1 MVSSSFSSFVLD
13 FAVFDYEGAG
23 DDEEEKSAMKFLHL
37 IWSNLK
43 RKKLRTS
50 LTLLSIV
57 VAFILFGFLSA
68 IQQAL
73 VGGVALA
80 GADRLVVR
88 EKVSIINLLPVSY
101 EARMDRI
108 PGVDFSTFQTWF
120 GGIYQDPKNFFM
132 QNPVEPEKFLKMHPE
147 IILPP
152 DELKAWLA
160 TRTGA
165 IVGRRT
171 ANRFHWQIGDQ
182 VPIQSTIWTLPDG
195 SRTWTFDIVGIYDGK
210 DKGTDTTPLFFRYD
224 YFDEARQVWGKGQVD
239 WYTIRIKDP
248 SQAAEVAKQ
257 VDAEFE
263 NSPAETKTEPEGA
276 FIQGWAAQLGNI
288 VLIVSSI
295 LGMVFFTIL
304 LVTGNTM
311 AQAVR
316 ERTGELGVLKA
327 IGFTNAQVVALVLAE
342 SCLLTVIG
350 GVAGLGLARAI
361 TPVIAQPLAGLL
373 PMFFLPARALTIGL
387 GLSVAL
393 GFVTGIFPAL
403 QAMRLRVADALRR
416 M

>member
-1 MVSSSFSSFVLD
+1 
-13 FAVFDYEGAG
+13 
-23 DDEEEKSAMKFLHL
+23 MKFLHL
-37 IWSNLK
+37 IWCNLR

-50 LTLLSIV
+50 LTLLSII

-132 QNPVEPEKFLKMHPE
+132 QNPVEPEKFLKIHPE

-152 DELKAWLA
+152 DEEKTWLA

-171 ANRFHWQIGDQ
+171 AERFGWKIGDK
-182 VPIQSTIWTLPDG
+182 VPIRSTIWSQANGNL
-195 SRTWTFDIVGIYDGK
+195 TWTFDIVGIYDGR

-224 YFDEARQVWGKGQVD
+224 YFDEARQFGKGQVG

-248 SQAAEVAKQ
+248 SQAAEVAKR

-327 IGFTNAQVVALVLAE
+327 IGFTNARVVTLVLAE
-342 SCLLTVIG
+342 SCLLTVLG
-350 GVAGLGLARAI
+350 GMVGLGLALAI
-361 TPVIAQPLAGLL
+361 TPAIAQPLAGLL
-373 PMFFLPARALTIGL
+373 PMFFLPTRALFTGFGLSIAL
-387 GLSVAL
+387 GL
-393 GFVTGIFPAL
+393 VTGIFPAL

>member
-1 MVSSSFSSFVLD
+1 
-13 FAVFDYEGAG
+13 
-23 DDEEEKSAMKFLHL
+23 MKFAHL
-37 IWSNLK
+37 IWSNLR

-50 LTLLSIV
+50 LTLLSV
-57 VAFILFGFLSA
+57 MVAFILFGLLSA

-73 VGGVALA
+73 VGGVQMAN
-80 GADRLVVR
+80 ADRLIVR
-88 EKVSIINLLPVSY
+88 HKVSIIQLLPESY
-101 EARMDRI
+101 KARMDRI
-108 PGVDFSTFQTWF
+108 PGVDFATHQTWF

-152 DELKAWLA
+152 EQEKVWLA

-165 IVGRRT
+165 IVGRK
-171 ANRFHWQIGDQ
+171 AAERFHWKIGDK
-182 VPIQSTIWTLPDG
+182 VPIRSTIWSQTDG
-195 SRTWTFDIVGIYDGK
+195 SQTWTFDIVGIYEGK
-210 DKGTDTTPLFFRYD
+210 DKNIDTTPLFFRYD
-224 YFDEARQVWGKGQVD
+224 YFEEARRGGKGQVG

-248 SQAAEVAKQ
+248 SQAAEVAKL

-263 NSPAETKTEPEGA
+263 NSSAETKTEPEGA
-276 FIQGWAAQLGNI
+276 FIQGWAKQIGNI
-288 VLIVSSI
+288 VFIVAAI
-295 LGMVFFTIL
+295 LSAVFFTIL

-342 SCLLTVIG
+342 SCLLTVLG
-350 GVAGLGLARAI
+350 GV
-361 TPVIAQPLAGLL
+361 V
-373 PMFFLPARALTIGL
+373 GL
-387 GLSVAL
+387 GLSWLMISRGDPTGGLLPLFSFPPRDLLTGFGISIAL
-393 GFVTGIFPAL
+393 GFITGIFPAL

>member
-1 MVSSSFSSFVLD
+1 
-13 FAVFDYEGAG
+13 
-23 DDEEEKSAMKFLHL
+23 MKFLHL
-37 IWSNLK
+37 VWCNLK

-68 IQQAL
+68 IQEAL

-80 GADRLVVR
+80 GADRLIVR
-88 EKVSIINLLPVSY
+88 PKVSIINLLPISY
-101 EARMDRI
+101 EARMNRI
-108 PGVDFSTFQTWF
+108 PGVDFATHQTWF

-132 QNPVEPEKFLKMHPE
+132 QNPVEPENFLKIHPE
-147 IILPP
+147 IIIPP
-152 DELKAWLA
+152 EQVKDWLA

-171 ANRFHWQIGDQ
+171 ADRFHWKIGDK
-182 VPIQSTIWTLPDG
+182 VPIRSTIWSQAG
-195 SRTWTFDIVGIYDGK
+195 GNQTWAFDIVGIYDGK

-224 YFDEARQVWGKGQVD
+224 YFDEARQYGKGQVG
-239 WYTIRIKDP
+239 WFTIRIKDP
-248 SQAAEVAKQ
+248 SQAAEVARR
-257 VDAEFE
+257 VDEEFE
-263 NSPAETKTEPEGA
+263 NSPAETKTEPDGA
-276 FIQGWAAQLGNI
+276 FIQGWASQIGNI
-288 VLIVSSI
+288 VFIVAAI
-295 LGMVFFTIL
+295 LAAVFFTIL

-327 IGFTNAQVVALVLAE
+327 IGFTNGRIVALVLAE
-342 SCLLTVIG
+342 SCLLTVLG
-350 GVAGLGLARAI
+350 GTLGLGVAWLMISRGDP
-361 TPVIAQPLAGLL
+361 TSGLL
-373 PMFFLPARALTIGL
+373 PMFFLPGRALLTGFGI
-387 GLSVAL
+387 SIAL

>member
-1 MVSSSFSSFVLD
+1 
-13 FAVFDYEGAG
+13 
-23 DDEEEKSAMKFLHL
+23 MKFLHL
-37 IWSNLK
+37 IWCNLK

-73 VGGVALA
+73 VGGVKMA

-88 EKVSIINLLPVSY
+88 EKVSIINPLPESY
-101 EARMDRI
+101 KARIDRI
-108 PGVDFSTFQTWF
+108 PGVDFATHETWF

-132 QNPVEPEKFLKMHPE
+132 QAPVVPAELLRMYPEVVLSP
-147 IILPP
+147 
-152 DELKAWLA
+152 AQSNVWVQ

-165 IVGRRT
+165 IVGRKS
-171 ANRFHWQIGDQ
+171 AERFGWKIGDK
-182 VPIQSTIWTLPDG
+182 VPIQSTIWAQQDG
-195 SRTWTFDIVGIYDGK
+195 NRTWTFDIVGIFDGGNK
-210 DKGTDTTPLFFRYD
+210 NTDTSPLFFRYD
-224 YFDEARQVWGKGQVD
+224 YFDEARRNAKGDVG
-239 WYTIRIKDP
+239 WYIIRIKDP
-248 SQAAEVAKQ
+248 AQAVEVARR

-263 NSPAETKTEPEGA
+263 NSNAETKTEPEGA
-276 FIQGWAAQLGNI
+276 FVQAWASQIGNI
-288 VLIVSSI
+288 VFIVAAI
-295 LGMVFFTIL
+295 LSAVFFTIL

-327 IGFTNAQVVALVLAE
+327 IGFTNAQIVSFVLAE
-342 SCLLTVIG
+342 SCLLTVLG
-350 GVAGLGLARAI
+350 GSLGLGLAWLMISRGDP
-361 TPVIAQPLAGLL
+361 TGGLL
-373 PMFFLPARALTIGL
+373 PLFSLPTRDLFVGSGI
-387 GLSVAL
+387 SVAL

>member
-1 MVSSSFSSFVLD
+1 
-13 FAVFDYEGAG
+13 
-23 DDEEEKSAMKFLHL
+23 MKFLHL
-37 IWSNLK
+37 VWCNLK

-73 VGGVALA
+73 VGGVELA
-80 GADRLVVR
+80 GADRLIVR
-88 EKVSIINLLPVSY
+88 QKVSIINLLPISY
-101 EARMDRI
+101 EARIDRI
-108 PGVDFSTFQTWF
+108 PGVDFATHQTWF

-132 QNPVEPEKFLKMHPE
+132 QNPVEPENFLKMHPE
-147 IILPP
+147 MILPP
-152 DELKAWLA
+152 EQEKAWLA

-171 ANRFHWQIGDQ
+171 ANRFHWKIGDK
-182 VPIQSTIWTLPDG
+182 VPIQSSIWPNADG
-195 SRTWTFDIVGIYDGK
+195 SRHWEFDIVGIYDGK
-210 DKGTDTTPLFFRYD
+210 EKGTDTTPMFFRYD
-224 YFDEARQVWGKGQVD
+224 YFDEGRGQWGKGQVG
-239 WYTIRIKDP
+239 WFTIRIKDP
-248 SQAAEVAKQ
+248 SQAADVAKR
-257 VDAEFE
+257 VDQEFE

-276 FIQGWAAQLGNI
+276 FIQGWASQIGNI

-327 IGFTNAQVVALVLAE
+327 IGFTNGQIVTLVLAE
-342 SCLLTVIG
+342 SCLLAVIG
-350 GVAGLGLARAI
+350 GTIGLGLARAI
-361 TPVIAQPLAGLL
+361 TPVMAEQLAGLL
-373 PMFFLPARALTIGL
+373 PLFFLPTRDLFIGL
-387 GLSVAL
+387 GFAVVL
-393 GFVTGIFPAL
+393 GLVTGILPAL

>member
-1 MVSSSFSSFVLD
+1 
-13 FAVFDYEGAG
+13 
-23 DDEEEKSAMKFLHL
+23 MKFLHL
-37 IWSNLK
+37 IWCNLK

-57 VAFILFGFLSA
+57 VAFVLFGFLSA
-68 IQQAL
+68 IQEAL

-88 EKVSIINLLPVSY
+88 EKVSLINLLPISY
-101 EARMDRI
+101 EARIERI
-108 PGVDFSTFQTWF
+108 PGVDFSTHQTWF
-120 GGIYQDPKNFFM
+120 GGVYQDPKNFFM
-132 QNPVEPEKFLKMHPE
+132 QNPVEPEKFLKIHPE

-152 DELKAWLA
+152 EQVKAWLA

-171 ANRFHWQIGDQ
+171 AERFGWKIGDK
-182 VPIQSTIWTLPDG
+182 VPIRSTIWAQPDG
-195 SRTWTFDIVGIYDGK
+195 NYTWTFDIVGIYDGAK
-210 DKGTDTTPLFFRYD
+210 KGTDTTWMLFRYD
-224 YFDEARQVWGKGQVD
+224 YFDEVRQEGNQNFGKGKVG
-239 WYTIRIKDP
+239 WFTIRIKDP
-248 SQAAEVAKQ
+248 SQAAKVAKR

-263 NSPAETKTEPEGA
+263 NSPAETKAEPEGA
-276 FIQGWAAQLGNI
+276 FVQGMASQIGNI

-295 LGMVFFTIL
+295 LGIVFFTIL

-342 SCLLTVIG
+342 SCLIAVIG
-350 GVAGLGLARAI
+350 GTIGLGLARAI
-361 TPVIAQPLAGLL
+361 TPVMAEQLASLL
-373 PMFFLPARALTIGL
+373 PLFFLPTRDLFIGL
-387 GLSVAL
+387 GLAVAL
-393 GFVTGIFPAL
+393 GLVTGIFPAL